1 MQLWTEAEKPHSLPS
16 ASWKTRKAGGVIQS
30 DSKASEPE
38 TLIGKG
44 RDECS
49 SSAGESEFSLPVCFL
64 LFSSSK
70 DWMVSGLCEGLLLY
84 LISPFEHCCCLK
96 TPS

>member
-1 MQLWTEAEKPHSLPS
+1 MDGAEKPHSLPS

-49 SSAGESEFSLPVCFL
+49 IAEKILFL
-64 LFSSSK
+64 LLSSVSSSK
-70 DWMVSGLCEGLLLY
+70 DWMVSGLCEGLL
-84 LISPFEHCCCLK
+84 
-96 TPS
+96 TPT

>member
-1 MQLWTEAEKPHSLPS
+1 MQLWTEAEKSHSLPS

-30 DSKASEPE
+30 NPKASEPE

-49 SSAGESEFSLPVCFL
+49 SSAGE
-64 LFSSSK
+64 
-70 DWMVSGLCEGLLLY
+70 
-84 LISPFEHCCCLK
+84 
-96 TPS
+96 

>member
-1 MQLWTEAEKPHSLPS
+1 MSISPCNYGRRPKPHSLPS

-44 RDECS
+44 RDD
-49 SSAGESEFSLPVCFL
+49 LPAQQ
-64 LFSSSK
+64 
-70 DWMVSGLCEGLLLY
+70 ER
-84 LISPFEHCCCLK
+84 
-96 TPS
+96 